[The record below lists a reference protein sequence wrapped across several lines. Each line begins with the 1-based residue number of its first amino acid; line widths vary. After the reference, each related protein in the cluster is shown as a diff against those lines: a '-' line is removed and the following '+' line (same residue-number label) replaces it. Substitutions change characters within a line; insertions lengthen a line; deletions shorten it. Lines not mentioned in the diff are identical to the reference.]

1 VVPREVGVIDTLVG
15 VVEWFADPGNWTG
28 PRAVPT
34 LLAQHLQIT
43 VLTVLVASAIG
54 LPLGLWL
61 GHVGR
66 GGALATNLSYVGR
79 AAPTFAILV
88 LLALAPDPFG
98 RNQLSTVT
106 ALVLFA
112 LPVLLT
118 NAYVGVRGVD
128 PDAVD
133 AARGM
138 GLSVWQILT
147 RVELPLAAPLIVGG
161 LRLATTQVIATAT
174 IAALV
179 AGGGLGRI
187 ITFGFAVQDT
197 AALLAG
203 SILVAALALA
213 AEGLF
218 GLLQRW
224 VSRSPEP
231 EPAAVGGRPR

>member
-1 VVPREVGVIDTLVG
+1 MIDTLAGLVD
-15 VVEWFADPGNWTG
+15 WFADPANWTG

-43 VLTVLVASAIG
+43 VLTIAVAAAIG
-54 LPLGLWL
+54 LPLGTWL

-79 AAPTFAILV
+79 AAPTFAVLV
-88 LLALAPDPFG
+88 LLALAPEPFG

-118 NAYVGVRGVD
+118 NAYVGVREVD
-128 PDAVD
+128 RDAVD

-138 GLSVWQILT
+138 GLSGWQILT
-147 RVELPLAAPLIVGG
+147 RVELPLAAPFVVGG

-203 SILVAALALA
+203 SILVAGLALTA
-213 AEGLF
+213 DGLL
-218 GLLQRW
+218 GLLQRR
-224 VSRSPEP
+224 VSRRPGGERSTRSRT
-231 EPAAVGGRPR
+231 PAPTSAV

>member
-1 VVPREVGVIDTLVG
+1 
-15 VVEWFADPGNWTG
+15 
-28 PRAVPT
+28 
-34 LLAQHLQIT
+34 
-43 VLTVLVASAIG
+43 
-54 LPLGLWL
+54 
-61 GHVGR
+61 
-66 GGALATNLSYVGR
+66 LSYVGR

-138 GLSVWQILT
+138 GLSGWQILT
-147 RVELPLAAPLIVGG
+147 RVELPLAAPLVVGG

-203 SILVAALALA
+203 SILVAGLALT

-218 GLLQRW
+218 GLLHRR
-224 VSRSPEP
+224 VSRRPGEGRSP
-231 EPAAVGGRPR
+231 ARAQSR

>member
-1 VVPREVGVIDTLVG
+1 VTGTLTG
-15 VVEWFADPGNWTG
+15 LIGWFADPDNWTG
-28 PRAVPT
+28 PRAIP
-34 LLAQHLQIT
+34 LLLGQHLEIT
-43 VLTVLVASAIG
+43 ALAVAVASAIG
-54 LPLGLWL
+54 LPIGLWL

-66 GGALATNLSYVGR
+66 GGAFATNLSYVGR

-88 LLALAPDPFG
+88 LLALAPEPFG

-138 GLSVWQILT
+138 GLSPWQILT
-147 RVELPLAAPLIVGG
+147 RVELPLAAPLVVGG

-187 ITFGFAVQDT
+187 ITYGFAVQDT
-197 AALLAG
+197 SALLAG
-203 SILVAALALA
+203 SVLVALLALA
-213 AEGLF
+213 AEAVLGLV
-218 GLLQRW
+218 QRTL
-224 VSRSPEP
+224 SR
-231 EPAAVGGRPR
+231 RPGADRPIRSARTDT

>member
-1 VVPREVGVIDTLVG
+1 MIDTLAG
-15 VVEWFADPGNWTG
+15 VVEWFADPANWTG

-34 LLAQHLQIT
+34 LLAQHVQIT
-43 VLTVLVASAIG
+43 ALTVLVASGIG

-138 GLSVWQILT
+138 GLSGWQILT
-147 RVELPLAAPLIVGG
+147 RVELPLAAPLVVGG

-203 SILVAALALA
+203 SILVAGLALT

-218 GLLQRW
+218 GLLHRR
-224 VSRSPEP
+224 VSRRPGEGRSP
-231 EPAAVGGRPR
+231 ARAQSR

>member
-1 VVPREVGVIDTLVG
+1 MIDTLVG